1 MSVVTLL
8 EAKAHLRVLESYD
21 DAYIQNII
29 DVAQAQAEE
38 ITSRYL
44 EETATVFYLTEA
56 KGIFELPKSPLIAV
70 DSIEYYS
77 ENSSQYETLS
87 AAYFLVNDKREPAQ
101 IKLNANF
108 NLNIGTFHPLKV
120 SYRAGYVTLP
130 APLRQWILMRIATM
144 YENREEIVI
153 GTITSDLN
161 SDYNDFL
168 ISKYRVGRL

>member
-8 EAKAHLRVLESYD
+8 EAKAHLRVLESD
-21 DAYIQNII
+21 DDSYIQNLI

-44 EETATVFYLTEA
+44 EETDTVFYLTET
-56 KGIFELPKSPLIAV
+56 KEIFELPKSPLIAV

-77 ENSSQYETLS
+77 ESSGQYETLN

-101 IKLNANF
+101 IKLNAGF
-108 NLNIGTFHPLKV
+108 NLNIDAFHPLKV
-120 SYRAGYVTLP
+120 SYRAGYATLP
-130 APLRQWILMRIATM
+130 APLKQWMLMRIATM
-144 YENREEIVI
+144 YENHEEVVI
-153 GTITSDLN
+153 GATVSELN